1 MIRTVLNVQQGTA
14 AWLAERAKADGT
26 ASEYPAAAGKSKY
39 QTRTAL
45 LQQRKTGLAKEV
57 DAATQKLFD
66 RGHATEALARPMAES
81 IIGDELS
88 PITVTLEIDG
98 LTLLASVDGI
108 TFDDETAFEHKLW
121 NESLAAQVRAEQ
133 LDEHYTCQL
142 DQILLVTGA
151 KRVLFM
157 VSDGTEENCV
167 WMWYYRDDAKFALL
181 LVTWKQFKADLATFV
196 PQEHKER
203 VKADAVEA
211 MPVPSI
217 IVEGKLVA
225 CNLDEHI
232 PTFDRFL
239 ADTKTELKTDDDFA
253 QGEAN
258 AKTSREAAKALKQQA
273 KAVIDQI
280 APVSQVVAIMEAYS
294 TKFDALG
301 LKLEKA
307 VKEQKASIK
316 TNAVL
321 AAQQNWRKHID
332 ALEVE
337 IKPTRMNVTMPD
349 FAEASKGVK
358 TIAGLHSKID
368 DALAAGKAEANTQAL
383 ELRAKLAWCK
393 ENADGYGFLFSDMQ
407 QIIFKPMDDFQLLVN
422 SRVREH
428 KDAEQKRIDEAARVL
443 AEQQLEAQRQEEE
456 RKRIAAEELANSLK
470 DQPVQQTEEP
480 AAQDSTYVPAEPAG
494 PADQAIYK
502 RIADGYDTSRAGVQ
516 TRPEVAALPAAN
528 DVPDN
533 GVLVK
538 LGEIGALLGF
548 NLPGDF
554 IVTTLGFEPAERK
567 GASMTFKATQVPL
580 ILIALSKHA
589 LEQSGKFVDELKK
602 AA

>member
-1 MIRTVLNVQQGTA
+1 MIRTVLNVHQGTA
-14 AWLAERAKADGT
+14 AWMAARAAADGT

-39 QTRTAL
+39 QSRTEL

-157 VSDGTEENCV
+157 VSDGTEANCV
-167 WMWYYRDDAKFALL
+167 WMWYYADDAKFAFLL
-181 LVTWKQFKADLATFV
+181 ITWKQFKADLSTFV
-196 PQEHKER
+196 PQEFKER
-203 VKADAVEA
+203 AKADAVEA
-211 MPVPSI
+211 MPAPSI
-217 IVEGKLVA
+217 VVKGELVA
-225 CNLDEHI
+225 CNMVELS
-232 PTFDRFL
+232 PVFDKFL
-239 ADTKTELKTDDDFA
+239 ADTKTELKTDEDFA

-258 AKTSREAAKALKQQA
+258 AKTAREAAKTLKLTA

-280 APVSQVVAIMEAYS
+280 APVSQVVATIDAYVL
-294 TKFDALG
+294 KFDALG

-321 AAQQNWRKHID
+321 AAQQAWGKHI
-332 ALEVE
+332 AELELE
-337 IKPTRMNVTMPD
+337 IQPIRMSIAMPN

-358 TIAGLHSKID
+358 TIAGLHSKIN
-368 DALAAGKAEANTQAL
+368 DALAAGKADANSMAL
-383 ELRAKLAWCK
+383 ALRSKLGWYKLA
-393 ENADGYGFLFSDMQ
+393 ADKFEFLFNDLQ
-407 QIIFKPMDDFQLLVN
+407 QIISKASDDFQLLVN
-422 SRVREH
+422 TRIREH
-428 KDAEQKRIDEAARVL
+428 QEADQKRINEEA
-443 AEQQLEAQRQEEE
+443 E
-456 RKRIAAEELANSLK
+456 RLANEKLGQQSK
-470 DQPVQQTEEP
+470 QVEQPAVQVQASTSPAVETRP
-480 AAQDSTYVPAEPAG
+480 AAS
-494 PADQAIYK
+494 
-502 RIADGYDTSRAGVQ
+502 
-516 TRPEVAALPAAN
+516 ALPVAN
-528 DVPDN
+528 DVPDT
-533 GVLVK
+533 GATIK
-538 LGEIGALLGF
+538 LGEIATLLGF
-548 NLPGDF
+548 SVTADF
-554 IVTTLGFEPAERK
+554 ITSLGFSPSGRERSAVLYREVDLPNILEAIANHVHQVRAEFI
-567 GASMTFKATQVPL
+567 M
-580 ILIALSKHA
+580 
-589 LEQSGKFVDELKK
+589 KK